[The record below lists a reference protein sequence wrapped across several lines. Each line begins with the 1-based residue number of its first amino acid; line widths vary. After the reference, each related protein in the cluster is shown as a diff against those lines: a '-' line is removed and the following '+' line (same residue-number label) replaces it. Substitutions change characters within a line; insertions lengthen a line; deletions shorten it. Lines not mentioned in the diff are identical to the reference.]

1 MGDAAPAI
9 RAHGASVTAVN
20 CGRSKVIV
28 SMPVT
33 APGQHPFGGGPPLP
47 PVTHDRVCS
56 WFDEL
61 KRVTADLPSFTP
73 AARGAL
79 RTVLE
84 SLRRESEPNLTLAQ
98 TRTLDDVLAAL
109 SRR

>member
-1 MGDAAPAI
+1 
-9 RAHGASVTAVN
+9 
-20 CGRSKVIV
+20 
-28 SMPVT
+28 MPVT
-33 APGQHPFGGGPPLP
+33 APLRHALRGGRPLQP
-47 PVTHDRVCS
+47 TRHDRVCS

-61 KRVTADLPSFTP
+61 TRVRATLPSLTP

-98 TRTLDDVLAAL
+98 TRTLDDVQAAL
-109 SRR
+109 ARS

>member
-1 MGDAAPAI
+1 
-9 RAHGASVTAVN
+9 
-20 CGRSKVIV
+20 
-28 SMPVT
+28 MPVI
-33 APGQHPFGGGPPLP
+33 APGRHPFQGGRPLP
-47 PVTHDRVCS
+47 PITHDRVCS

-61 KRVTADLPSFTP
+61 TRVTADLPSLKP